1 MGQRI
6 ILSEEEKR
14 NIQEM
19 YGLINEQGSKQI
31 SGYNI
36 PNNWIGKEYPAS
48 LSGDF
53 LAVETDEGKVLVN
66 GVVRGIRGIVE
77 GTLTTNSFKELYD
90 KYGYMIFTL
99 SERMGMYSTK
109 GLGLPYSIFTSNDK
123 KTNRIIF
130 PVAGSFV
137 FNGGLS
143 ELEKTINLNK
153 SNIKKIKLS
162 VDVAKLPKGSEH
174 LFMFLDYGDG
184 YIIPTKE
191 GDPPIYLEEGE
202 YEIIN

>member
-1 MGQRI
+1 M
-6 ILSEEEKR
+6 KFA
-14 NIQEM
+14 IQVQKLDL
-19 YGLINEQGSKQI
+19 YAKKLTDLITELFQKSDF
-31 SGYNI
+31 
-36 PNNWIGKEYPAS
+36 KE
-48 LSGDF
+48 F
-53 LAVETDEGKVLVN
+53 KVKKE
-66 GVVRGIRGIVE
+66 I
-77 GTLTTNSFKELYD
+77 SFKELYD

-99 SERMGMYSTK
+99 SEEMGMYSTK

-174 LFMFLDYGDG
+174 LFMPLDYGDG

-191 GDPPIYLEEGE
+191 GDPPRYLEEGE